1 MMTTEALFQELQT
14 HALSQHISHLSAYA
28 GAVAQ
33 LFHIVGFLLILTSV
47 LLVNLRLIGLGLRK
61 QPIPYLAK
69 VTNPLIIIGLLLV
82 TVSGLFIFLPSATLY
97 YPNPAFWLKFYLLAA
112 VVVLHF
118 TLIGLVTRKE
128 QPRPVIAWATAI
140 VNLTLWFGVAFA
152 GRAIGFLN

>member
-14 HALSQHISHLSAYA
+14 TAISQHISHLSAYA

-33 LFHIVGFLLILTSV
+33 LFHIIGFLLILTSV

-61 QPIPYLAK
+61 QPVPYLAK
-69 VTNPLIIIGLLLV
+69 VTHPLIILGLVLV
-82 TVSGLFIFLPSATLY
+82 TLSGLFIFLPSASLY

-112 VVVLHF
+112 VVILHF
-118 TLIGLVTRKE
+118 TLIRAVTRQQ
-128 QPRPVIAWATAI
+128 QPSPAIAWVTSI
-140 VNLTLWFGVAFA
+140 VNLSLWFGVAFA

>member
-1 MMTTEALFQELQT
+1 MTTEAFFQELQT
-14 HALSQHISHLSAYA
+14 NQLSQHISHLSAYA

-47 LLVNLRLIGLGLRK
+47 LLVNLRLLGLGLRK

-69 VTNPLIIIGLLLV
+69 VTNPLIIIGLLFV
-82 TVSGLFIFLPSATLY
+82 TLSGLFIFLPSASLY

-112 VVVLHF
+112 IVVLHF
-118 TLIGLVTRKE
+118 TLVRLVTKLE
-128 QPRPVIAWATAI
+128 QPSPAVAWATSLLS
-140 VNLTLWFGVAFA
+140 LTLWFGVAFA